1 LTSLPESKGAVLIE
15 AAGIC
20 KGFSQPDGSRLMV
33 LDQLDLRVMQG
44 ELLAVTGASG
54 SGKST
59 LLHILGGLDPAD
71 AGQVFFGGRD
81 LWALSGS
88 ELNHYRNRR
97 VGFVYQFHH
106 LLPELLVWEN
116 VAFPFL
122 IQRFKISAARERALA
137 LLERVGLAVK
147 AQNLP
152 GDLSGGERQRVA
164 IARSLVNAP
173 QLLLAD
179 EPTGNL
185 DLATGRGVFSLFRDL
200 VHQDGLT
207 AVMVTHNLELAH
219 AADRHLHLDDGRLV
233 MGGDHP

>member
-1 LTSLPESKGAVLIE
+1 MSSITESQDPGLIE
-15 AAGIC
+15 AVNIS
-20 KGFSQPDGSRLMV
+20 KGFSQPDGTRLAV
-33 LDQLDLRVMQG
+33 LHRLNLLVRRG

-71 AGQVFFGGRD
+71 EGQVMFEGENLWSLTGSD
-81 LWALSGS
+81 LSR
-88 ELNHYRNRR
+88 YRNRK

-122 IQRFKISAARERALA
+122 IQRFKMSAARERAVA
-137 LLERVGLAVK
+137 LLERVGLAAK

-185 DLATGRGVFSLFRDL
+185 DMATGRGVFSLFRDL

-219 AADRHLHLDDGRLV
+219 AADRHLHLCDGKLV
-233 MGGDHP
+233 PGETN